1 MRKVFLKYG
10 FIFEPTTTW
19 TTQSEFEDDMAHFF
33 NSKGFSAEI
42 VETAEGQENV
52 PVIYL
57 NKVNQQEAEAEVE
70 FSESESDGKST
81 S

>member
-10 FIFEPTTTW
+10 FIFEPTDTW
-19 TTQSEFEDDMAHFF
+19 PTQSNFEDDMSHFF
-33 NSKGFSAEI
+33 NSKGFKAEI
-42 VETAEGQENV
+42 VETAQGQENV

-57 NKVNQQEAEAEVE
+57 TKVNQQAAEADIE
-70 FSESESDGKST
+70 FKEEDGKPT